1 MQNLEQS
8 QDAHIATDHS
18 VTKEHAIEIQRLVY
32 KSKIKNIKY
41 EDYFNIVGIEC
52 NYELFKKFKKR
63 LCQRVCTNKLA
74 NNEILLFFKDFFT
87 DAEMDILLK
96 FAKPPYVSSNNCVS
110 DTKLSEISKEDIRR
124 IKKIKRKLLYQKL
137 YYKGL

>member
-8 QDAHIATDHS
+8 QDAHIVTDHS
-18 VTKEHAIEIQRLVY
+18 VTKERAIEIQRLVY

-41 EDYFNIVGIEC
+41 KDYDNILGIEC
-52 NYELFKKFKKR
+52 DYELFKKCKKR

-87 DAEMDILLK
+87 DAEMNILLK
-96 FAKPPYVSSNNCVS
+96 FAKPPYVRLNKGI
-110 DTKLSEISKEDIRR
+110 KLSQISKEDIRR
-124 IKKIKRKLLYQKL
+124 IKKIKRKLLYQEL
-137 YYKGL
+137 YSKGL